1 MKKTTLEKW
10 TTKAAATLEKRI
22 DRAENK
28 RGPIDQIRYY
38 NDAEFGCLYVND
50 AGTVLYRIPGQH
62 IPADASPSL
71 APMPG
76 LADLFRRVR
85 DDARLQLAAEVKQ
98 GTTGDGKAAVAL
110 YGEDGEPLAVI
121 DAKLYKEA
129 PAGSAAYVSGATLPV
144 LFADEDGEPLVIVC
158 PKRAADFTPAEE
170 DAPKP
175 VKKSRLVS
183 IQPQTEPEAQ
193 PAQEVAEEPAEADSR
208 NYYSVS
214 FEYASGIY
222 CANIA
227 RAESADDVKRYYS
240 KYSWVSVKEASA
252 AEVETARR
260 KGMPFVDCPKA
271 DPAAEMPAE
280 APETAQ
286 EAAEAPQAEEV
297 PAEAEKAEEK
307 PAAASYTVNEE
318 KDGLEISFTGKPS
331 AEVREML
338 KASGFRWHNA
348 RRVWYAKQTPDR
360 LTLAQS
366 LTGDA
371 VQGPEAQP
379 QPQKEQTG
387 KIDLAGIEGN
397 KKTAYGSDFARIL
410 REDLKRR
417 GASGFSIRSRRSGW
431 TDAFTV
437 TISLSSA
444 DFRSAEECA
453 ARDGWGTF
461 FRTEETGC
469 TVGGVEYS
477 RWNQG
482 REDATHKYITCG
494 SNYTDTGAGS
504 NFPVL
509 RAFWAD
515 KIKRISGVYPRRME
529 KADLLPLTEEAAQR
543 VRDIVAVIQ
552 SYNWDH
558 SDPMTDYYDVGF
570 YLDVDF
576 KRPADFE
583 PREYMTAEERAQLEK
598 DLSAEAAAEAARL
611 EEYRRQREAEAE
623 EAKKAEER
631 ERADLA
637 QIAEAV
643 TVEDLPE
650 EKQYFIRGLSAGIGK
665 ECSLDELRD
674 GIRST
679 VDAKIARR
687 VTFGSE
693 EAFEVF
699 GRRLMCEF
707 DFVAGMGGT
716 ATDDARVT
724 DSNVH
729 QLTREQRETVKF
741 YACECVAVY
750 CGGLLRLVVNP
761 EGYNYCRYCYLP
773 GAETREETP
782 EESAAATAAEE
793 AETAALDPFFFPAPV
808 ADQLA
813 ALPVGELVTIY
824 RADEWTLQ
832 NTAFCGILTAAEPG
846 NYAQYS
852 GVYLTIKRGAKA
864 NRIFCR
870 NGLET
875 VIFSGLPYSL
885 PDSVKYASVKASGG
899 TTISECR
906 SQADEMRQIIK
917 FYSAMGRKPIFDTVQ
932 R

>member
-1 MKKTTLEKW
+1 MKKTMIEKW
-10 TTKAAATLEKRI
+10 TTKAAAALEKRI

-28 RGPIDQIRYY
+28 RGPIDQIRYC
-38 NDAEFGCLYVND
+38 NDTELGCLYVND
-50 AGTVLYRIPGQH
+50 AGTVLYRIPGQQ
-62 IPADASPSL
+62 IPADSSPCL

-76 LADLFRRVR
+76 LADLFRRVI
-85 DDARLQLAAEVKQ
+85 DDARQLAAEVKQ

-110 YGEDGEPLAVI
+110 YGEDGARLALI

-129 PAGSAAYVSGATLPV
+129 PAGAAAYVSGALLPV
-144 LFADEDGEPLVIVC
+144 LFTDEESGEPLAIVC
-158 PKRAADFTPAEE
+158 PRKAAEFTPAEE

-175 VKKSRLVS
+175 AKKSRLVS
-183 IQPQTEPEAQ
+183 IQPQTEPEEKPEAQ
-193 PAQEVAEEPAEADSR
+193 P
-208 NYYSVS
+208 
-214 FEYASGIY
+214 
-222 CANIA
+222 
-227 RAESADDVKRYYS
+227 
-240 KYSWVSVKEASA
+240 
-252 AEVETARR
+252 
-260 KGMPFVDCPKA
+260 
-271 DPAAEMPAE
+271 
-280 APETAQ
+280 AQ

-297 PAEAEKAEEK
+297 PTEAEKAEEK
-307 PAAASYTVNEE
+307 AAAASYTVNEE
-318 KDGLEISFTGKPS
+318 KGGIEISFPGKPS
-331 AEVREML
+331 AEVREEL
-338 KASGFRWHNA
+338 KAAGFRWHNA

-360 LTLAQS
+360 LTLVQR
-366 LTGDA
+366 LTGEA
-371 VQGPEAQP
+371 AQAPEAQA
-379 QPQKEQTG
+379 QPKKAQAG
-387 KIDLAGIEGN
+387 KIDLSGIEGN
-397 KKTAYGSDFARIL
+397 KKTAYGADFARIL

-453 ARDGWGTF
+453 ARDGWGAF
-461 FRTEETGC
+461 FRAEEAGV
-469 TVGGVEYS
+469 TVSGVEYS

-494 SNYTDTGAGS
+494 SNYTDTGADS

-515 KIKRISGVYPRRME
+515 KIKRISGVYPSRLDAE
-529 KADLLPLTEEAAQR
+529 SLLPLTEDAAQR
-543 VRDIVAVIQ
+543 VRDIVSIVE
-552 SYNWDH
+552 SYNWDR
-558 SDPMTDYYDVGF
+558 SDPMTDYFYVGF

-598 DLSAEAAAEAARL
+598 DLAAESAAEAARL

-623 EAKKAEER
+623 EAKKAEAQ

-637 QIAEAV
+637 RIAEAV

-665 ECSLDELRD
+665 ECNLDELRE

-687 VTFGSE
+687 VTFSSE
-693 EAFEVF
+693 EAFETF
-699 GRRLMCEF
+699 GRRLLCEF

-724 DSNVH
+724 DSNIH
-729 QLTREQRETVKF
+729 QLTSDQRESVKF
-741 YACECVAVY
+741 YASECVAVY

-761 EGYNYCRYCYLP
+761 EGFNYCRYCYLP

-808 ADQLA
+808 SEQLG

-824 RADEWTLQ
+824 RADGWTLQ

-852 GVYLTIKRGAKA
+852 GIYLTIKRGRKAKK
-864 NRIFCR
+864 IFCR
-870 NGLET
+870 DGLET

-885 PDSVKYASVKASGG
+885 PDSVKYSSVKASGG
-899 TTISECR
+899 ATISECR

>member
-1 MKKTTLEKW
+1 MKKTMIEKW

-22 DRAENK
+22 DRAESK
-28 RGPIDQIRYY
+28 RGPIDMIRYY
-38 NDAEFGCLYVND
+38 NDAELGCLYVND
-50 AGTVLYRIPGQH
+50 AGTVLYRIPGQQ

-76 LADLFRRVR
+76 LADLFRRVK
-85 DDARLQLAAEVKQ
+85 DDTRQQLAAEVKQ
-98 GTTGDGKAAVAL
+98 GITGDGKAAVAL
-110 YGEDGEPLAVI
+110 YGEDGARLALI

-129 PAGSAAYVSGATLPV
+129 PAGATAYVSGALLPV
-144 LFADEDGEPLVIVC
+144 LFADEDGEPLAIVC
-158 PKRAADFTPAEE
+158 PRKAAEFTPSEE

-183 IQPQTEPEAQ
+183 IKPQAEPEEKPEAQ
-193 PAQEVAEEPAEADSR
+193 PAQETAEGPKP
-208 NYYSVS
+208 
-214 FEYASGIY
+214 
-222 CANIA
+222 
-227 RAESADDVKRYYS
+227 ADDGDTWQDLDGANAAPAGMKWQSNGKSRFSGEYDHRLVK
-240 KYSWVSVKEASA
+240 K
-252 AEVETARR
+252 
-260 KGMPFVDCPKA
+260 
-271 DPAAEMPAE
+271 DPDAEMPAE
-280 APETAQ
+280 APETAP

-297 PAEAEKAEEK
+297 HTDAEEAENKAV
-307 PAAASYTVNEE
+307 AASYAVNEE
-318 KDGLEISFTGKPS
+318 KDGIEISFPGKPS
-331 AEVREML
+331 EEIREAL
-338 KASGFRWHNA
+338 KKAGFRWHSA

-360 LTLAQS
+360 LTLAQI
-366 LTGDA
+366 LTGEA
-371 VQGPEAQP
+371 AQAPEAQA
-379 QPQKEQTG
+379 QPKKAQAG
-387 KIDLAGIEGN
+387 KVDLAGIESN
-397 KKTAYGSDFARIL
+397 KKTAYGADFARVL

-431 TDAFTV
+431 TDAFTL
-437 TISLSSA
+437 TLSLSSA

-453 ARDGWGTF
+453 ARDGWGAF
-461 FRTEETGC
+461 FRAEETGC

-494 SNYTDTGAGS
+494 CNYTDTGADS

-515 KIKRISGVYPRRME
+515 RIKKISGVYPGRME

-543 VRDIVAVIQ
+543 VRDIVAVVE
-552 SYNWDH
+552 SYNWDR

-598 DLSAEAAAEAARL
+598 DLAAEAAEEAARL

-623 EAKKAEER
+623 EAKKAEEQ

-643 TVEDLPE
+643 TVEGLPE

-665 ECSLDELRD
+665 ECNLDELRE

-687 VTFGSE
+687 VTFCSE
-693 EAFEVF
+693 EAFETF
-699 GRRLMCEF
+699 GRRLLCDF

-724 DSNVH
+724 DSNIH
-729 QLTREQRETVKF
+729 QLTSDQRETVKF
-741 YACECVAVY
+741 YACDCVAVY

-761 EGYNYCRYCYLP
+761 EGYNYCRYCYLT

-808 ADQLA
+808 ADQLG

-824 RADEWTLQ
+824 RADGWMLQ
-832 NTAFCGILTAAEPG
+832 NTAFCGVLTAAEPG

-852 GVYLTIKRGAKA
+852 GVYLTIKRGRKAKK
-864 NRIFCR
+864 IFCR
-870 NGLET
+870 DGLET
-875 VIFSGLPYSL
+875 VVFSGRPYSL
-885 PDSVKYASVKASGG
+885 PDSVKYSSVKASGG
-899 TTISECR
+899 ATISECR